1 MLQIHNQLQAQ
12 FSNLNDDFVRLHGD
26 LDEQM
31 EANARLQAELQK
43 AGADSAQLK
52 AKYEKDVTIVT
63 EELEDTKLV
72 FAEHRAVPPFV
83 SHRSSA
89 VAEMGD
95 RARAVGRKVGGEV
108 LCPFPRESWVPV

>member
-63 EELEDTKLV
+63 EELEDTKSV
-72 FAEHRAVPPFV
+72 FAEHRAVPPLV
-83 SHRSSA
+83 SHKSSA
-89 VAEMGD
+89 VPQMGD
-95 RARAVGRKVGGEV
+95 RARAKWAEKCRGL
-108 LCPFPRESWVPV
+108 LCSFPWGLWVPI